1 MKKLSSILILSFAFL
16 MVACGPTKEQLI
28 DLNNRMVDSQLKLAD
43 DYSAFFDAVSTGDPV
58 EMKSQLN
65 KWEKDTDDIV
75 AEIEAKEDY
84 KETKEFK
91 AALLKLA
98 KRQHDF
104 VVGDAKKVVSFFE
117 KLVQLSED
125 EDMDEAEFEKIMIAV
140 TTFEEEMG
148 EINAEFIKAQKEFAE
163 KNDITLL

>member
-1 MKKLSSILILSFAFL
+1 MKKISSLLILSFAFL

-28 DLNNRMVDSQLKLAD
+28 DLNNRMVDSQLKLSD
-43 DYSAFFDAVSTGDPV
+43 DYTAFFDAVSTGDPA
-58 EMKSQLN
+58 EMDKQLK
-65 KWEKDTDDIV
+65 KWEKDTDEIV

-98 KRQHDF
+98 NRQHDF
-104 VVGDAKKVVSFFE
+104 VVNEAKDVVVFFE
-117 KLVQLSED
+117 KLVQLSEE
-125 EDMDEAEFEKIMIAV
+125 EDMDEAEFEKIMTAV

-148 EINAEFIKAQKEFAE
+148 EINEEFLKAQKEFAE
-163 KNDITLL
+163 KNDITLN